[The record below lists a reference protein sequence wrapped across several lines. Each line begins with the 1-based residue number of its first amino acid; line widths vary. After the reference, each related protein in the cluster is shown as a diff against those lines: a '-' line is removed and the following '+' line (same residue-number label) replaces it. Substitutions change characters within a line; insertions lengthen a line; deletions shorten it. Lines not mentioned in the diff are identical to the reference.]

1 MEILRD
7 LSPDNGL
14 DSRVASL
21 ESIVNRTQQEP
32 DSWKPQQF
40 VVPFWDVM
48 IAKGLT
54 LTTGAGVNWDNL
66 FDNTSATNQCSFNYA
81 TSGGEI
87 STMIYW
93 DQLQRRYR
101 IAWDSDAGGAV
112 KAYLMG
118 CASYEIGTGTVQVNL
133 NGTLTE
139 YAFDPAGTT
148 YYEITLD
155 TMPGRNFMSICATP
169 TPFNLQFYGR
179 LFDGRTSRWVD
190 PRDAHQYIRQ
200 YGV

>member
-7 LSPDNGL
+7 LNPNVGL
-14 DSRVASL
+14 DDRIATL
-21 ESIVNRTQQEP
+21 ESLVYRTQQQSPEF
-32 DSWKPQQF
+32 KPQVQT
-40 VVPFWDVM
+40 VPFWDVL

-54 LTTGAGVNWDNL
+54 LTTGAGVDWDNL
-66 FDNTSATNQCSFNYA
+66 FDNTAATNQCGFNYV

-87 STMIYW
+87 ATTIYW

-101 IAWDSDAGGAV
+101 IAWDSDSGGAV

-118 CASYEIGTGTVQVNL
+118 CASYEVGTGTVQVKL
-133 NGTLTE
+133 NGAITE
-139 YAFDPAGTT
+139 YAFNPAGTT

-155 TMPGRNFMSICATP
+155 TMPGRNQLVICSTP
-169 TPFNLQFYGR
+169 APFELQFYGR

-190 PRDAHQYIRQ
+190 PRDSFQYINQ

>member
-40 VVPFWDVM
+40 VVPFWDATYAV
-48 IAKGLT
+48 GLT
-54 LTTGAGVNWDNL
+54 LTTGAGIDWDNL
-66 FDNTSATNQCSFNYA
+66 FENTSATNQCSFNVV
-81 TSGGEI
+81 TSGGELE
-87 STMIYW
+87 SGIYW
-93 DQLQRRYR
+93 DSLQRRFR
-101 IAWDSDAGGAV
+101 ISWDSDSGGAV
-112 KAYLMG
+112 KAYLAG
-118 CASYEIGTGTVQVNL
+118 CRQDDGGTGTIQLKL
-133 NGTLTE
+133 NGAITE
-139 YAFDPAGTT
+139 YAFNSAGTT

-155 TMPGRNFMSICATP
+155 TMPGRNQLVLCSTP
-169 TPFNLQFYGR
+169 IPFTTQFVGR